1 MDFRKKIRQG
11 LDKGLKGLEFGP
23 SFNPIA
29 PKAEGF
35 NVVTVDHLSRDELV
49 NKYRGEP
56 VELERIEV
64 VDVVW
69 AGQDLRDTL
78 GCGTFDY
85 IIASHVV
92 EHVPCLVSFLQLCQ
106 DMLNDTGRLYLLV
119 PDKRFCFDVFRPLA
133 STGLVLDAYFE
144 KRTRPA
150 PYQIFDQHGY
160 SAKCLGSPSWSADT
174 PRSFSV
180 ADDIS
185 AAFETYQAARSDET
199 YRDVHCWVFVP
210 SSFRRIVSELR
221 RMGLIALGE
230 LSFAD
235 TKGCEFYLCLS
246 KNAPADA
253 TPDRLTLLEGELAEL
268 GCYGANNG
276 SPREFSMARLD
287 ATLRAHL
294 SRYPRL
300 KLFIKKILRRIR

>member
-1 MDFRKKIRQG
+1 MDFRATIRQG

-23 SFNPIA
+23 SFNPVA

-35 NVVTVDHLSRDELV
+35 NIVTVDHLSKEELV

-56 VELERIEV
+56 VELDRIEN

-69 AGQDLRDTL
+69 AGQDLRDEL

-92 EHVPCLVSFLQLCQ
+92 EHVPCLVSFLRLCQ
-106 DMLNDTGRLYLLV
+106 DLLNDMGRLYLLV
-119 PDKRFCFDVFRPLA
+119 PDKRFCFDVFRPLT

-150 PYQIFDQHGY
+150 PYQIFEQHAY
-160 SAKCLGSPSWSADT
+160 SAKCLGSPNWSADT

-180 ADDIS
+180 ADDID

-210 SSFRRIVSELR
+210 SSFRRIVAELR
-221 RMGLIALGE
+221 SLGLIAFGE

-235 TKGCEFYLCLS
+235 TKGCEFYLSLS
-246 KNAPADA
+246 KNAPTDIA
-253 TPDRLTLLEGELAEL
+253 PGRLALLEGELTEL
-268 GCYGANNG
+268 ACYGADNG
-276 SPREFSMARLD
+276 NPRGFSMARLD
-287 ATLRAHL
+287 ATLRAYL
-294 SRYPRL
+294 SRYPGL